1 MLRKKHSNHIKE
13 VNKGTKV
20 NDSLGKKDKN
30 HKAATNIIP
39 LISFGQSL
47 YNFFQ

>member
-20 NDSLGKKDKN
+20 NDSLGKKRQ
-30 HKAATNIIP
+30 A
-39 LISFGQSL
+39 
-47 YNFFQ
+47 